1 MNEIERFLVS
11 KAVYSENSLL
21 TDKYF
26 QLVAFKIM
34 SLIPLFHHVHFEVH
48 MYKCTKN
55 QFIDIEMIFFQTDGK
70 IQISSGVYF
79 DVEIK
84 NIPYEIVVIFIC
96 FYDQIYVKVF

>member
-21 TDKYF
+21 TDKHF

-34 SLIPLFHHVHFEVH
+34 SLILLFHHVHFVVH

-55 QFIDIEMIFFQTDGK
+55 QFIDIEMIFFSKQTEK
-70 IQISSGVYF
+70 FRSLVVYMLTL
-79 DVEIK
+79 K
-84 NIPYEIVVIFIC
+84 
-96 FYDQIYVKVF
+96 

>member
-21 TDKYF
+21 TDKHF

-34 SLIPLFHHVHFEVH
+34 SLIPFFHHVHFVVH

-55 QFIDIEMIFFQTDGK
+55 QFIDIEMIYFQNRR
-70 IQISSGVYF
+70 
-79 DVEIK
+79 K
-84 NIPYEIVVIFIC
+84 NS
-96 FYDQIYVKVF
+96 DL

>member
-21 TDKYF
+21 TDKHF

-34 SLIPLFHHVHFEVH
+34 SLILLFHHVHFVVH

-55 QFIDIEMIFFQTDGK
+55 QFIDIEMIFFSKQTEK
-70 IQISSGVYF
+70 FRSLVVY
-79 DVEIK
+79 ILTLK
-84 NIPYEIVVIFIC
+84 
-96 FYDQIYVKVF
+96 